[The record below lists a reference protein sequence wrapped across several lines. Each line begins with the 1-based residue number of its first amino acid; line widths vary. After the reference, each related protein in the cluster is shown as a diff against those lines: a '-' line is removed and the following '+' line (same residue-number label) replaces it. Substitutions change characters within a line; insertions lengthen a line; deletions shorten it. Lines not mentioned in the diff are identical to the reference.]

1 MNALRNTLRNARN
14 AIGAIGK
21 LGSYLSQFLW
31 LLFQPKAVLAARL
44 LAAESQLAMCMRRIE
59 QKQDPRPRFIAGFR
73 LLWVVLSKMLSGW
86 EQCAHLMQPATV
98 KKWHTTAFRLFWRWK
113 SPRRLGRPPVEKPMQ
128 ELIRQLSTENPLWGA
143 DRIRRTLLLLGYD
156 PPCEDTVRKYMV
168 KRGNP
173 RDKSTTWLPFLRN
186 HLDVSWAIDFLTV
199 TTVRFA
205 TLYVFILLDHG
216 RRRVIHFATTC
227 SPSMNWVIQQLR
239 EATPFGRQPLRLFR
253 DNDAIYGNGVSAF
266 LKTCGI
272 REVRTAYSSP
282 WQNPYI
288 ERFIGTLRR
297 ELLDHVI
304 IINEGHLEQLLREF
318 IDEYYHVARPHQGLN
333 GDTPIPQQKTPVIL
347 GPSKLVSIPV
357 AGGLHHRY
365 VRVAA

>member
-1 MNALRNTLRNARN
+1 M
-14 AIGAIGK
+14 
-21 LGSYLSQFLW
+21 
-31 LLFQPKAVLAARL
+31 
-44 LAAESQLAMCMRRIE
+44 
-59 QKQDPRPRFIAGFR
+59 
-73 LLWVVLSKMLSGW
+73 
-86 EQCAHLMQPATV
+86 
-98 KKWHTTAFRLFWRWK
+98 
-113 SPRRLGRPPVEKPMQ
+113 
-128 ELIRQLSTENPLWGA
+128 
-143 DRIRRTLLLLGYD
+143 
-156 PPCEDTVRKYMV
+156 
-168 KRGNP
+168 
-173 RDKSTTWLPFLRN
+173 
-186 HLDVSWAIDFLTV
+186 DFFTV

-205 TLYVFILLDHG
+205 TLYVFIVLDHG

-253 DNDAIYGNGVSAF
+253 DSDAIYGNGVSTF
-266 LKTCGI
+266 LKSCGI
-272 REVRTAYSSP
+272 CEVRTAYRSP

-304 IINEGHLEQLLREF
+304 ILNDGHLERLLRTF

-333 GDTPIPQQKTPVIL
+333 GGTPIPQPKMAVISE
-347 GPSKLVSIPV
+347 PSKLRSIPV